1 MASEGAMDIRIIV
14 AAHKTYWMPRDPVYL
29 PLQVGAA
36 GKESLGFQSDATGDN
51 ISRYNPYYCELTGLY
66 WAWKNLSCDV
76 VGLCHYRRYFG
87 HKILSYSLEKK
98 KNAIF
103 HKEDYEALLQEFDV
117 IVPEKRHYYIESV
130 RNQYEHAHHKRDLD
144 LVEQIISQK
153 YPAYKAAF
161 ETVMDRRSLYLWNM
175 FVMDKK
181 RFDAYCTWLFDILFL
196 LEPSVNLKDYSSY
209 EARVFGFLAE
219 RLWNVWLEKQQLQ
232 KVEVPV
238 VFLERIDWPR
248 KIRDFLERKF
258 IGKKS

>member
-1 MASEGAMDIRIIV
+1 MDIRIIV
-14 AAHKTYWMPRDPVYL
+14 ATHKTYWMPRDPVYL

-36 GKESLGFQSDATGDN
+36 GKEKLGFQTDAEGDN

-87 HKILSYSLEKK
+87 HRTLTHSPEKK
-98 KNAIF
+98 KKAIF
-103 HKEDYEALLQEFDV
+103 HKKDYEALLREYDV

-130 RNQYEHAHHKRDLD
+130 RSQYEHAHHKRDLD

-161 ETVMDRRSLYLWNM
+161 EAVMDRRSLYLWNM

-219 RLWNVWLEKQQLQ
+219 RLWNVWLEKQQLR
-232 KVEVPV
+232 KIEVPV
-238 VFLERIDWPR
+238 IMLENVNWPR
-248 KIRDFLERKF
+248 KIGQFLKRKF
-258 IGKKS
+258 NHAEE